1 MTFSFKIFRALTS
14 INLFFSGFFLMMLLM
29 TLLSG
34 AVQVL
39 AFLILIGAVFIH
51 SILSL
56 YLQKSLMD
64 KSISL
69 KESTP
74 TGIWI
79 MGAFALI
86 YAGMLLVTCYVV
98 IAYHDTVMAE
108 MWKQMGQL
116 TEEQKKQITPAVLN
130 STMNVIIGFFGIFGL
145 MIIGNTFLSFNF
157 LNKWK
162 NRDNTTD
169 IDINLES

>member
-34 AVQVL
+34 AIQVL

-51 SILSL
+51 AILSL
-56 YLQKSLMD
+56 YLQKSLID
-64 KSISL
+64 KSLSL

-74 TGIWI
+74 TGIYI
-79 MGAFALI
+79 MGTLSLI
-86 YAGMLLVTCYVV
+86 YAGILLLTCYVV
-98 IAYHDTVMAE
+98 LAYHDTVMDE
-108 MWKQMGQL
+108 MWKQMSQL
-116 TEEQKKQITPAVLN
+116 TEEQRKQITPAVLN
-130 STMNVIIGFFGIFGL
+130 STMNVIIGFFGLFAL
-145 MIIGNTFLSFNF
+145 MIIGNIFLSFNF
-157 LNKWK
+157 LSQWK
-162 NRDNTTD
+162 NRKDTPD